1 MIEETLPIDVQD
13 EQPKQNKSM
22 MEESLPIELD
32 LKEDTIIKVMGV
44 GGGGCNAVNYMYRK
58 GIKDVSFL
66 VCNTDRVA
74 LGKSSVPAKLQLGP
88 GLGAGGVPTKA
99 QEYAEQSRDR
109 IREALDDGT
118 KMLFITAGMG
128 GGTGTGAS
136 AVVAEVAQQ
145 MGILTVGIVTI
156 PFAFEGSIKIRK
168 AMMGVARLAKHVDA
182 LLIINNEKLKQIYP
196 DLEFLNAFSK
206 SDDVVCNAAKSIA
219 EIITIPGYINTD
231 FADVYNTLKDGNMAI
246 MNVGQASGENRIT
259 EAINDAL
266 NSPLINTND
275 VHGAK
280 RVLMQFYFSDAQAIK
295 MNEIDQIKHF
305 IEEVGDE
312 VEVQWGATID
322 DSLGDSVR
330 VTIIATGYE
339 VTGIPTLDDEDENE
353 VMEIEGEIKKKEGK
367 TIDEAIEENYPDQK
381 KEPQEDEKPQELD
394 LTNTLQEV
402 ENEPLKAEEVRPR
415 REDDINNDFD
425 ISFDDNEEQQDVR
438 PEEPVVTEAPKAE
451 QHESRFQKWMRNR
464 RS

>member
-1 MIEETLPIDVQD
+1 MTEETLSIDVQD
-13 EQPKQNKSM
+13 TQTQQQKTM
-22 MEESLPIELD
+22 TEEPLPLELD
-32 LKEDTIIKVMGV
+32 LKEDTIIKVMGI
-44 GGGGCNAVNYMYRK
+44 GGGGCNAVNYMYQK

-66 VCNTDRVA
+66 VCNTDRAA
-74 LGKSSVPAKLQLGP
+74 LGKSSVPAKLQLGT
-88 GLGAGGVPTKA
+88 GLGAGGEPTKA
-99 QEYAEQSRDR
+99 QQYAEESRDR
-109 IREALDDGT
+109 IHDALDDGT

-136 AVVAEVAQQ
+136 AVVAEIAQE

-156 PFAFEGSIKIRK
+156 PFAFEGAIKIRK
-168 AMMGVARLAKHVDA
+168 AMTGVARLAKHVDA

-231 FADVYNTLKDGNMAI
+231 FADVYNTLKNGNMAI
-246 MNVGQASGENRIT
+246 MNVGEASGENRIT

-280 RVLMQFYFSDAQAIK
+280 RVLMQFYFSNSQAIK

-322 DSLGDSVR
+322 DSLGETVR
-330 VTIIATGYE
+330 VTIIATGYD
-339 VTGIPTLDDEDENE
+339 VTSIPMLDDDEND
-353 VMEIEGEIKKKEGK
+353 VMQVEGESKKKEGK
-367 TIDEAIEENYPDQK
+367 TIEQAIVENYPEQMK
-381 KEPQEDEKPQELD
+381 GPKEDEKPQELD
-394 LTNTLQEV
+394 LTGAIQEIQTK
-402 ENEPLKAEEVRPR
+402 PQPEEVLPH
-415 REDDINNDFD
+415 REDDINSDYD
-425 ISFDDNEEQQDVR
+425 ISFDDSDDQPDVR
-438 PEEPVVTEAPKAE
+438 PAEPIVQQTHKPD
-451 QHESRFQKWMRNR
+451 QHESLLKKWMRNR
-464 RS
+464 RSN

>member
-1 MIEETLPIDVQD
+1 MTEETLSIDVQD
-13 EQPKQNKSM
+13 TQTQQQKTM
-22 MEESLPIELD
+22 TEESLPLELD
-32 LKEDTIIKVMGV
+32 LKEDTIIKVMGI
-44 GGGGCNAVNYMYRK
+44 GGGGCNAVNYMYQK

-66 VCNTDRVA
+66 VCNTDRAA
-74 LGKSSVPAKLQLGP
+74 LGKSSVPAKLQLGT
-88 GLGAGGVPTKA
+88 GLGAGGEPTKA
-99 QEYAEQSRDR
+99 QQYAEESRDR

-136 AVVAEVAQQ
+136 AVVAEIAQE

-156 PFAFEGSIKIRK
+156 PFAFEGAIKIRK
-168 AMMGVARLAKHVDA
+168 AMTGVARLAKHVDA

-196 DLEFLNAFSK
+196 NLEFIEAFAK

-231 FADVYNTLKDGNMAI
+231 FADVYNTLKNGNMAI
-246 MNVGQASGENRIT
+246 MNVGEASGENRIT

-280 RVLMQFYFSDAQAIK
+280 RVLMQFYFSNSQAIK

-322 DSLGDSVR
+322 ESLGETVR
-330 VTIIATGYE
+330 VTIIATGYD
-339 VTGIPTLDDEDENE
+339 VTSIPMLDDDEND
-353 VMEIEGEIKKKEGK
+353 VMQVEGESKKKEGK
-367 TIDEAIEENYPDQK
+367 TIEQAIVENYPEQMK
-381 KEPQEDEKPQELD
+381 GPKEDEKPQELD
-394 LTNTLQEV
+394 LTGAIQEIQTK
-402 ENEPLKAEEVRPR
+402 PQPEEVLPH
-415 REDDINNDFD
+415 REDDINSDYD
-425 ISFDDNEEQQDVR
+425 ISFDDSDEQPDVR
-438 PEEPVVTEAPKAE
+438 PAEPIVQQTHKPD
-451 QHESRFQKWMRNR
+451 QHESLLKKWMRNR
-464 RS
+464 RSN

>member
-1 MIEETLPIDVQD
+1 MT
-13 EQPKQNKSM
+13 
-22 MEESLPIELD
+22 EESLPLELD
-32 LKEDTIIKVMGV
+32 LKEDTIIKVMGI
-44 GGGGCNAVNYMYRK
+44 GGGGCNAVNYMYQK

-66 VCNTDRVA
+66 VCNTDRAA
-74 LGKSSVPAKLQLGP
+74 LGKSSVPAKLQLGT
-88 GLGAGGVPTKA
+88 GLGAGGEPTKA
-99 QEYAEQSRDR
+99 QQYAEESRDR

-136 AVVAEVAQQ
+136 AVVAEIAQE

-156 PFAFEGSIKIRK
+156 PFAFEGAIKIRK
-168 AMMGVARLAKHVDA
+168 AMTGVARLAKHVDA

-196 DLEFLNAFSK
+196 NLEFIEAFAK

-231 FADVYNTLKDGNMAI
+231 FADVYNTLKNGNMAI
-246 MNVGQASGENRIT
+246 MNVGEASGENRIT

-280 RVLMQFYFSDAQAIK
+280 RVLMQFYFSNSQAIK

-322 DSLGDSVR
+322 DSLGETVR
-330 VTIIATGYE
+330 VTIIATGYD
-339 VTGIPTLDDEDENE
+339 VTSIPMLDDDEND
-353 VMEIEGEIKKKEGK
+353 VMQVEGESKKKEGK
-367 TIDEAIEENYPDQK
+367 TIEQAIVENYPEQMK
-381 KEPQEDEKPQELD
+381 GPKEDEKPQELD
-394 LTNTLQEV
+394 LTGAIQEIQTK
-402 ENEPLKAEEVRPR
+402 PQPEEVLPH
-415 REDDINNDFD
+415 REDDINSDYD
-425 ISFDDNEEQQDVR
+425 ISFDDSDEQPDVR
-438 PEEPVVTEAPKAE
+438 PAEPIVQQTHKPD
-451 QHESRFQKWMRNR
+451 QHESLLKKWMRNR
-464 RS
+464 RSN

>member
-1 MIEETLPIDVQD
+1 MTEETLSIDVQD
-13 EQPKQNKSM
+13 TQTQQQKTM
-22 MEESLPIELD
+22 TEEPLPLELD
-32 LKEDTIIKVMGV
+32 LKEDTIIKVMGI
-44 GGGGCNAVNYMYRK
+44 GGGGCNAVNYMYQK

-66 VCNTDRVA
+66 VCNTDRAA
-74 LGKSSVPAKLQLGP
+74 LGKSSVPAKLQLGT
-88 GLGAGGVPTKA
+88 GLGAGGEPTKA
-99 QEYAEQSRDR
+99 QQYAEESRDR

-136 AVVAEVAQQ
+136 AVVAEIAQE

-156 PFAFEGSIKIRK
+156 PFAFEGAIKIRK
-168 AMMGVARLAKHVDA
+168 AMTGVARLAKHVDA

-246 MNVGQASGENRIT
+246 MNVGEASGENRIT

-280 RVLMQFYFSDAQAIK
+280 RVLMQFYFSNSQAIK

-322 DSLGDSVR
+322 ESLGETVR
-330 VTIIATGYE
+330 VTIIATGYD
-339 VTGIPTLDDEDENE
+339 VTSIPMLDDDEND
-353 VMEIEGEIKKKEGK
+353 VMQVEGESKKKEGK
-367 TIDEAIEENYPDQK
+367 TIEQAIVENYPEQMK
-381 KEPQEDEKPQELD
+381 GPKEDEKPQELD
-394 LTNTLQEV
+394 LTGAIQEIQTK
-402 ENEPLKAEEVRPR
+402 PQPEEVLPH
-415 REDDINNDFD
+415 REDDINSDYD
-425 ISFDDNEEQQDVR
+425 ISFDDSDEQPDVR
-438 PEEPVVTEAPKAE
+438 PAEPIVQQTHKPD
-451 QHESRFQKWMRNR
+451 QHESLLKKWMRNR
-464 RS
+464 RSN

>member
-1 MIEETLPIDVQD
+1 MTEETLPIDVQD
-13 EQPKQNKSM
+13 TQTQQQKTM
-22 MEESLPIELD
+22 TEEPLPLELD
-32 LKEDTIIKVMGV
+32 LKEDTIIKVMGI
-44 GGGGCNAVNYMYRK
+44 GGGGCNAVNYMYQK

-66 VCNTDRVA
+66 VCNTDRAA
-74 LGKSSVPAKLQLGP
+74 LGKSSVPAKLQLGT
-88 GLGAGGVPTKA
+88 GLGAGGEPTKA
-99 QEYAEQSRDR
+99 QQYAEESRDR

-136 AVVAEVAQQ
+136 AVVAEIAQE

-156 PFAFEGSIKIRK
+156 PFAFEGAIKIRK
-168 AMMGVARLAKHVDA
+168 AMTGVARLAKHVDA

-196 DLEFLNAFSK
+196 NLEFIEAFAK

-231 FADVYNTLKDGNMAI
+231 FADVYNTLKNGNMAI
-246 MNVGQASGENRIT
+246 MNVGEASGENRIT

-280 RVLMQFYFSDAQAIK
+280 RVLMQFYFSNSQAIK

-322 DSLGDSVR
+322 ESLGETVR
-330 VTIIATGYE
+330 VTIIATGYD
-339 VTGIPTLDDEDENE
+339 VTSIPMLDDDEND
-353 VMEIEGEIKKKEGK
+353 VMQVEGESKKKEGK
-367 TIDEAIEENYPDQK
+367 TIEQAIVENYPEQMK
-381 KEPQEDEKPQELD
+381 GPKEDEKPQELD
-394 LTNTLQEV
+394 LTGAIQEIQTK
-402 ENEPLKAEEVRPR
+402 PQPEEVLPH
-415 REDDINNDFD
+415 REDDINSDYD
-425 ISFDDNEEQQDVR
+425 ISFDDSDEQPDVR
-438 PEEPVVTEAPKAE
+438 PAEPVVQQTHKPD
-451 QHESRFQKWMRNR
+451 QHESLLKKWMRNR
-464 RS
+464 RSN

>member
-1 MIEETLPIDVQD
+1 MTEETLSIDVQD
-13 EQPKQNKSM
+13 TQTQQQKTM
-22 MEESLPIELD
+22 TEEPLPLELD
-32 LKEDTIIKVMGV
+32 LKEDTIIKVMGI
-44 GGGGCNAVNYMYRK
+44 GGGGCNAVNYMYQK

-66 VCNTDRVA
+66 VCNTDRAA
-74 LGKSSVPAKLQLGP
+74 LGKSSVPAKLQLGT
-88 GLGAGGVPTKA
+88 GLGAGGEPTKA
-99 QEYAEQSRDR
+99 QQYAEESRDR

-136 AVVAEVAQQ
+136 AVVAEIAQE

-156 PFAFEGSIKIRK
+156 PFAFEGAIKIRK
-168 AMMGVARLAKHVDA
+168 AMTGVARLAKHVDA

-196 DLEFLNAFSK
+196 NLEFIEAFAK

-231 FADVYNTLKDGNMAI
+231 FADVYNTLKNGNMAI
-246 MNVGQASGENRIT
+246 MNVGEASGENRIT

-280 RVLMQFYFSDAQAIK
+280 RVLMQFYFSNSQAIK

-322 DSLGDSVR
+322 ESLGETVR
-330 VTIIATGYE
+330 VTIIATGYD
-339 VTGIPTLDDEDENE
+339 VTSIPMLDDDEND
-353 VMEIEGEIKKKEGK
+353 VMQVEGESKKKEGK
-367 TIDEAIEENYPDQK
+367 TIEQAIVENYPEQMK
-381 KEPQEDEKPQELD
+381 GPKEDEKPQELD
-394 LTNTLQEV
+394 LTGAIQEIQTK
-402 ENEPLKAEEVRPR
+402 PQQEEVLPH
-415 REDDINNDFD
+415 REDDINSDYD
-425 ISFDDNEEQQDVR
+425 ISFDDSDEQPDVR
-438 PEEPVVTEAPKAE
+438 PAEPIVQQTLKPD
-451 QHESRFQKWMRNR
+451 QHESLLKKWMRNR
-464 RS
+464 RSN

>member
-1 MIEETLPIDVQD
+1 MT
-13 EQPKQNKSM
+13 
-22 MEESLPIELD
+22 EESLPLELE
-32 LKEDTIIKVMGV
+32 LKEDTIIKVMGI
-44 GGGGCNAVNYMYRK
+44 GGGGCNAVNYMYQK

-66 VCNTDRVA
+66 VCNTDRAA
-74 LGKSSVPAKLQLGP
+74 LGKSSVPAKLQLGT
-88 GLGAGGVPTKA
+88 GLGAGGEPTKA
-99 QEYAEQSRDR
+99 QQYAEESRDR
-109 IREALDDGT
+109 IHDALDDGT

-136 AVVAEVAQQ
+136 AVVAEIAQE

-156 PFAFEGSIKIRK
+156 PFAFEGAIKIRK
-168 AMMGVARLAKHVDA
+168 AMTGVARLAKHVDA

-246 MNVGQASGENRIT
+246 MNVGEASGENRIT

-280 RVLMQFYFSDAQAIK
+280 RVLMQFYFSNSQAIK

-322 DSLGDSVR
+322 DSLGETVR
-330 VTIIATGYE
+330 VTIIATGYD
-339 VTGIPTLDDEDENE
+339 VTSIPMLDDDEND
-353 VMEIEGEIKKKEGK
+353 VMQVEGESKKKEGK
-367 TIDEAIEENYPDQK
+367 TIEQAIVENYPEQMK
-381 KEPQEDEKPQELD
+381 GPKEDEKPQELD
-394 LTNTLQEV
+394 LTGAIQETQTK
-402 ENEPLKAEEVRPR
+402 PQQEEVLPH
-415 REDDINNDFD
+415 REDDINSDYD
-425 ISFDDNEEQQDVR
+425 ISFDDNDEQPDVR
-438 PEEPVVTEAPKAE
+438 PAEPIVQQTTPKTD
-451 QHESRFQKWMRNR
+451 QHESLLKKWMRNR
-464 RS
+464 RSN

>member
-1 MIEETLPIDVQD
+1 MTEETLSIDVQD
-13 EQPKQNKSM
+13 TQTQQQKTM
-22 MEESLPIELD
+22 TEEPLPLELD
-32 LKEDTIIKVMGV
+32 LKEDTIIKVMGI
-44 GGGGCNAVNYMYRK
+44 GGGGCNAVNYMYQK

-66 VCNTDRVA
+66 VCNTDRAA
-74 LGKSSVPAKLQLGP
+74 LGKSSVPAKLQLGT
-88 GLGAGGVPTKA
+88 GLGAGGEPTKA
-99 QEYAEQSRDR
+99 QQYAEESRDR

-136 AVVAEVAQQ
+136 AVVAEIAQE

-156 PFAFEGSIKIRK
+156 PFAFEGAIKIRK
-168 AMMGVARLAKHVDA
+168 AMTGVARLAKHVDA

-246 MNVGQASGENRIT
+246 MNVGEASGENRIT

-280 RVLMQFYFSDAQAIK
+280 RVLMQFYFSNSQAIK

-322 DSLGDSVR
+322 DSLGETVR
-330 VTIIATGYE
+330 VTIIATGYD
-339 VTGIPTLDDEDENE
+339 VTGIPMLDDDEND
-353 VMEIEGEIKKKEGK
+353 VMQVEGESKKKEGK
-367 TIDEAIEENYPDQK
+367 TIEQAIVENYPEQMK
-381 KEPQEDEKPQELD
+381 GPKEDEKPQELD
-394 LTNTLQEV
+394 LTGAIHEIQTKPQ
-402 ENEPLKAEEVRPR
+402 PEEVLPH
-415 REDDINNDFD
+415 REDDINSDYD
-425 ISFDDNEEQQDVR
+425 ISFDDSDEQPDVR
-438 PEEPVVTEAPKAE
+438 PAEPIVQQTPKPD
-451 QHESRFQKWMRNR
+451 QHESLLKKWMRNR
-464 RS
+464 RSN